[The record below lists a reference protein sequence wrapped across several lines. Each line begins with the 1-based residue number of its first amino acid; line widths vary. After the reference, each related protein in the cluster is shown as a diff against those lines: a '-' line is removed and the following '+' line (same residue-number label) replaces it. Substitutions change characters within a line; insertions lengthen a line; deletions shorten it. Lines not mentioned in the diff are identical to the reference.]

1 MPKCAKI
8 FPPVDKTVDKAR
20 APHMI
25 EMARAALG
33 VNAWSS
39 IDVDRRCVGMRPD
52 TPPTHFIMNTE
63 LGSYL
68 KWLSGLVLR

>member
-1 MPKCAKI
+1 
-8 FPPVDKTVDKAR
+8 
-20 APHMI
+20 MI